1 MFDNL
6 ARLYK
11 QAQDDPH
18 NMDKELAYYKALAD
32 ARLDDYYR
40 LQDEKQEYNYGL
52 GIIADI
58 AQRFADGHDEINEDT
73 PDAYIKL
80 LEGYLIRI
88 SEMAVRGRRGQFP
101 MDGDDTQRASGAGEG
116 ERE

>member
-1 MFDNL
+1 MSNL
-6 ARLYK
+6 PQLFK

-18 NMDKELAYYKALAD
+18 NLEKELAYYQALAD

-40 LQDEKQEYNYGL
+40 LQEEKQEYLYGL

-73 PDAYIKL
+73 PDAYIRL
-80 LEGYLIRI
+80 LEGYLTRI
-88 SEMAVRGRRGQFP
+88 GKMAVRGRRGQFP
-101 MDGDDTQRASGAGEG
+101 MDEDE
-116 ERE
+116 